1 MHKKYTTPLSIFVI
15 FENTNV
21 ILWTSDSF
29 QPNSY
34 IVYFN
39 QIWFFS
45 INIFLKKDLFLSN
58 SFLFENTAVDFKK
71 NFKSLN
77 HLNNNINITNEIV
90 IIYMYYFFFLKT
102 KLTFMLFYNK
112 KYKINSIDCIFKS
125 ANWLEREVSEMFKIV
140 FKNKTDKRR
149 LLLDYSKQEN
159 PLLKSFPSEG
169 FTDVF
174 YNFFENQTLYTCNS
188 TVEL

>member
-1 MHKKYTTPLSIFVI
+1 
-15 FENTNV
+15 
-21 ILWTSDSF
+21 
-29 QPNSY
+29 
-34 IVYFN
+34 
-39 QIWFFS
+39 
-45 INIFLKKDLFLSN
+45 
-58 SFLFENTAVDFKK
+58 
-71 NFKSLN
+71 
-77 HLNNNINITNEIV
+77 
-90 IIYMYYFFFLKT
+90 
-102 KLTFMLFYNK
+102 
-112 KYKINSIDCIFKS
+112 
-125 ANWLEREVSEMFKIV
+125 MFKIV

>member
-45 INIFLKKDLFLSN
+45 INLFLKKDLFLSN
-58 SFLFENTAVDFKK
+58 SFLFENTAIDFKK

-77 HLNNNINITNEIV
+77 YFNNSINTINEIV
-90 IIYMYYFFFLKT
+90 IVYMYFFFFLKT

-159 PLLKSFPSEG
+159 PLLKNFPSEG